1 MIIRI
6 LLAAVAVSALAA
18 CGAAK
23 PSSQGPDAKQRAS
36 LLKFAQCMR
45 DHGVDMADPKFSDDG
60 GATVAIGGPGSKP
73 QDQSKVEAAQKACA
87 KYQKQAGPRSAPSGQ
102 DQAKFRKAALKNAA
116 CMREHGIKD
125 FPDPQFGDNGTVQM
139 RLPPGVDPQSATFQA
154 AQKAC
159 AAAGGGP
166 GLMSARTDG
175 GK

>member
-23 PSSQGPDAKQRAS
+23 TPQQGPDAKQRAS

-45 DHGVDMADPKFSDDG
+45 DHGVDMPDPKFSDDG

-87 KYQKQAGPRSAPSGQ
+87 RYQTDAGPKSAPSAR
-102 DQAKFRKAALKNAA
+102 DEAKFRKAALKNSE
-116 CMREHGIKD
+116 CMREHGIKG
-125 FPDPQFGDNGTVQM
+125 FPDPQFGDNGTVKM
-139 RLPPGVDPQSATFQA
+139 SLPPGIDPQSATFQA

-175 GK
+175 GQ